1 MFKSLRKIK
10 YNITVQPSEIK
21 VESLNDGVNY
31 LEDFIIYKKDKKF
44 KIYNR
49 ICDHKG
55 GKIISKKGENICPMH
70 NWKFD
75 PVTGKYSNG
84 VLKKEVEHE
93 IKNNKIYFEK
103 KILKPEIS
111 VLNNNNNQTNI
122 RFFNHAFLKVSG
134 ENFSFCTDPW
144 AIGPAFNT
152 GWWLKHKTKEDW
164 LENLNNSN
172 FIYISHNHPDHLHP
186 LTLSKVNKEIPIIVP
201 NFNEDSAGKYIDEL
215 GFKNVIRLSFDT
227 EYSYENTNLI
237 ISLFKSGDFRE
248 DSGIYFSNGNFK
260 GLLSVDSNMLNF
272 DRYPKVDFYGG
283 SFAGGASGYP
293 LMFDNYE
300 KDAQY
305 KISKKEKNFLR
316 KRKFEQLK
324 IIKPYYFLPYAG
336 FFKEKLKR
344 DEMYIKY
351 NKKNETADYV
361 SICEKYNIKLLD
373 PEKEN
378 IFEFSN
384 NKTFK
389 ASKYSGKFFKDL
401 SSDEYLKYFTNK
413 YQKID
418 FDYIKKYFLNSNF
431 HDESKLYI
439 SLTNDEFK
447 TLGLDFK
454 VEFSKIIK
462 FNIINENFQDFVNKD
477 YNYLYLK
484 IRKEAFLNTI
494 YNKRSWEDIS
504 IGFQNRQFRNPNK
517 YNSNFW
523 HHFSNKYVSKKFVKS
538 VTDCSNCVVLNQDIH
553 DMLFKNENRDTFN
566 RNLEK

>member
-70 NWKFD
+70 SWKFD

-84 VLKKEVEHE
+84 VLKKEVEYE

-134 ENFSFCTDPW
+134 EGFSFCTDPW

-344 DEMYIKY
+344 DNRILRHNEKNKIKDY
-351 NKKNETADYV
+351 KILCERENIELLDVEKFDNYLFTGNKLTEKSKINKKY
-361 SICEKYNIKLLD
+361 
-373 PEKEN
+373 
-378 IFEFSN
+378 
-384 NKTFK
+384 
-389 ASKYSGKFFKDL
+389 FKDI
-401 SSDEYLKYFTNK
+401 DENEYLKYFKKEYNS
-413 YQKID
+413 ID
-418 FDYIKKYFLNSNF
+418 KKFLKNYFENSNF
-431 HDESKLYI
+431 KENLNLFI
-439 SLTNDEFK
+439 SLTDDNFK
-447 TLGLDFK
+447 PLGLFYSIKFSVNKINFK
-454 VEFSKIIK
+454 ELSSFSEKEILKTKNMSKILI
-462 FNIINENFQDFVNKD
+462 
-477 YNYLYLK
+477 LK
-484 IRKEAFLNTI
+484 IRKESFLNTV
-494 YNKRSWEDIS
+494 YNKLPWEDLL
-504 IGFQNRQFRNPNK
+504 IGFQCKVLRNPNV
-517 YNSNFW
+517 YNVYFW
-523 HHFSNKYVSKKFVKS
+523 NHFTNKYITSKHVRVNS
-538 VTDCSNCVVLNQDIH
+538 DCNSCIRLIDYFDQNTYQTS
-553 DMLFKNENRDTFN
+553 M
-566 RNLEK
+566 

>member
-134 ENFSFCTDPW
+134 EDFSFCTDPW

-344 DEMYIKY
+344 DNRILRHNEKNKIKDY
-351 NKKNETADYV
+351 KILCERENIELLDVEKFDNYLFTGNKLTEKSKINKKY
-361 SICEKYNIKLLD
+361 
-373 PEKEN
+373 
-378 IFEFSN
+378 
-384 NKTFK
+384 
-389 ASKYSGKFFKDL
+389 FKDI
-401 SSDEYLKYFTNK
+401 DENEYLKYFKKEYNS
-413 YQKID
+413 ID
-418 FDYIKKYFLNSNF
+418 KKFLKNYFENSNF
-431 HDESKLYI
+431 KENLNLFI
-439 SLTNDEFK
+439 SLTDDNFK
-447 TLGLDFK
+447 PLGLFYSIKFSVNKINFK
-454 VEFSKIIK
+454 ELSSFSEKEILKTKNMSKILI
-462 FNIINENFQDFVNKD
+462 
-477 YNYLYLK
+477 LK
-484 IRKEAFLNTI
+484 IRKESFLNTV
-494 YNKRSWEDIS
+494 YNKLPWEDLL
-504 IGFQNRQFRNPNK
+504 IGFQCKVLRNPNV
-517 YNSNFW
+517 YNVYFW
-523 HHFSNKYVSKKFVKS
+523 NHFTNKYITSKHVRVNS
-538 VTDCSNCVVLNQDIH
+538 DCNSCIRLIDYFDQNTYQTS
-553 DMLFKNENRDTFN
+553 M
-566 RNLEK
+566 

>member
-134 ENFSFCTDPW
+134 EDFSFCTDPW

-215 GFKNVIRLSFDT
+215 GFKNVIRLNFDT

-344 DEMYIKY
+344 DNRILRHNEKNKIKDY
-351 NKKNETADYV
+351 KILCERENIELLDVEKFDNYLFTGNKLTEKSKINKKY
-361 SICEKYNIKLLD
+361 
-373 PEKEN
+373 
-378 IFEFSN
+378 
-384 NKTFK
+384 
-389 ASKYSGKFFKDL
+389 FKDI
-401 SSDEYLKYFTNK
+401 DENEYLKYFKKEYNS
-413 YQKID
+413 ID
-418 FDYIKKYFLNSNF
+418 KKFLKNYFENSNF
-431 HDESKLYI
+431 KENLNLFI
-439 SLTNDEFK
+439 SLTDDNFK
-447 TLGLDFK
+447 PLGLFYSIKFSVNKINFK
-454 VEFSKIIK
+454 ELSSFSEKEILKTKNMSKILI
-462 FNIINENFQDFVNKD
+462 
-477 YNYLYLK
+477 LK
-484 IRKEAFLNTI
+484 IRKESFLNTV
-494 YNKRSWEDIS
+494 YNKLPWEDLL
-504 IGFQNRQFRNPNK
+504 IGFQCKVLRNPNV
-517 YNSNFW
+517 YNVYFW
-523 HHFSNKYVSKKFVKS
+523 NHFTNKYITSKHVRVNS
-538 VTDCSNCVVLNQDIH
+538 DCNSCIRLIDYFDQNTYQTS
-553 DMLFKNENRDTFN
+553 M
-566 RNLEK
+566 

>member
-134 ENFSFCTDPW
+134 EGFSFCTDPW

-201 NFNEDSAGKYIDEL
+201 KFNEDSAGKYIDEL

-344 DEMYIKY
+344 DNRILRHNEKNKIKDY
-351 NKKNETADYV
+351 KILCERENIELLDVEKFDNYLFTGNKLTEKSKINKKY
-361 SICEKYNIKLLD
+361 
-373 PEKEN
+373 
-378 IFEFSN
+378 
-384 NKTFK
+384 
-389 ASKYSGKFFKDL
+389 FKDINEN
-401 SSDEYLKYFTNK
+401 EYLKYFKKEYNS
-413 YQKID
+413 ID
-418 FDYIKKYFLNSNF
+418 KKFLKNYFENSNF
-431 HDESKLYI
+431 KENLNLFI
-439 SLTNDEFK
+439 SLTDDNFK
-447 TLGLDFK
+447 PLGLFYSIKFSVNKINFK
-454 VEFSKIIK
+454 ELSSFSEKEILKTKNMSKILI
-462 FNIINENFQDFVNKD
+462 
-477 YNYLYLK
+477 LK
-484 IRKEAFLNTI
+484 IRKESFLNTV
-494 YNKRSWEDIS
+494 YNKLPWEDLL
-504 IGFQNRQFRNPNK
+504 IGFQCKVLRNPNV
-517 YNSNFW
+517 YNVYFW
-523 HHFSNKYVSKKFVKS
+523 NHFTNKYITSKHVRVNS
-538 VTDCSNCVVLNQDIH
+538 DCNSCIRLIDYFDQNTYQTS
-553 DMLFKNENRDTFN
+553 M
-566 RNLEK
+566 

>member
-134 ENFSFCTDPW
+134 EGFSFCTDPW

-215 GFKNVIRLSFDT
+215 GFKNVIRLNFDT

-344 DEMYIKY
+344 DNRILRHNEKNKIKDY
-351 NKKNETADYV
+351 KILCERENIELLDVEKFDNYLFTGNKLTEKSKINKKY
-361 SICEKYNIKLLD
+361 
-373 PEKEN
+373 
-378 IFEFSN
+378 
-384 NKTFK
+384 
-389 ASKYSGKFFKDL
+389 FKDI
-401 SSDEYLKYFTNK
+401 DENEYLKYFKKEYNS
-413 YQKID
+413 ID
-418 FDYIKKYFLNSNF
+418 KKFLKNYFENSNF
-431 HDESKLYI
+431 KENLNLFI
-439 SLTNDEFK
+439 SLTDDNFK
-447 TLGLDFK
+447 PLGLFYSIKFSVNKINFK
-454 VEFSKIIK
+454 ELSSFSEKEILKTKNMSKILI
-462 FNIINENFQDFVNKD
+462 
-477 YNYLYLK
+477 LK
-484 IRKEAFLNTI
+484 IRKESFLNTV
-494 YNKRSWEDIS
+494 YNKLPWEDLL
-504 IGFQNRQFRNPNK
+504 IGFQCKVLRNPNV
-517 YNSNFW
+517 YNVYFW
-523 HHFSNKYVSKKFVKS
+523 NHFTNKYITSKHVRVNS
-538 VTDCSNCVVLNQDIH
+538 DCNSCIRLIDYFDQNTYQTS
-553 DMLFKNENRDTFN
+553 M
-566 RNLEK
+566 

>member
-134 ENFSFCTDPW
+134 EGFSFCTDPW

-201 NFNEDSAGKYIDEL
+201 KFNEDSAGKYIDEL
-215 GFKNVIRLSFDT
+215 GFKNVIRLNFDT

-344 DEMYIKY
+344 DNRILRHNEKNKIKDY
-351 NKKNETADYV
+351 KILCERENIELLDVEKFDNYLFTGNKLTEKSKINKKY
-361 SICEKYNIKLLD
+361 
-373 PEKEN
+373 
-378 IFEFSN
+378 
-384 NKTFK
+384 
-389 ASKYSGKFFKDL
+389 FKDI
-401 SSDEYLKYFTNK
+401 DENEYLKYFKKEYNS
-413 YQKID
+413 ID
-418 FDYIKKYFLNSNF
+418 KKFLKNYFENSNF
-431 HDESKLYI
+431 KENLNLFI
-439 SLTNDEFK
+439 SLTDDNFK
-447 TLGLDFK
+447 PLGLFYSIKFSVNKINFK
-454 VEFSKIIK
+454 ELSSFSEKEILKTKNMSKILI
-462 FNIINENFQDFVNKD
+462 
-477 YNYLYLK
+477 LK
-484 IRKEAFLNTI
+484 IRKESFLNTV
-494 YNKRSWEDIS
+494 YNKLPWEDLL
-504 IGFQNRQFRNPNK
+504 IGFQCKVLRNPNV
-517 YNSNFW
+517 YNVYFW
-523 HHFSNKYVSKKFVKS
+523 NHFTNKYITSKHVRVNS
-538 VTDCSNCVVLNQDIH
+538 DCNSCIRLIDYFDQNTYQTS
-553 DMLFKNENRDTFN
+553 M
-566 RNLEK
+566 